1 MANSTIRIR
10 TLDFPFSTEAE
21 ARYWRRAFVA
31 RGFEASGILDDWDRD
46 VYTFTVYTVEDED

>member
-1 MANSTIRIR
+1 MANSITRIR

-21 ARYWRRAFVA
+21 ARYWRRVFVS

-46 VYTFTVYTVEDED
+46 VYTFTVFTVEGD